1 MALLAMALHL
11 LWLYLLQYGS
21 TYLYNWQVAT
31 LIEGQKDPL
40 FLETRQIALGTIV
53 VGIPGSGKTWAM
65 KQAAC
70 M

>member
-1 MALLAMALHL
+1 MPCASCL
-11 LWLYLLQYGS
+11 LWLACYGSTYYGS